1 MKYSIYVIKS
11 VKLYYVIVQ
20 KTRLKYI
27 FCLENNVMVDL
38 VRIMMH
44 PDNHTISIKAEEKA
58 KVVASVLG

>member
-1 MKYSIYVIKS
+1 
-11 VKLYYVIVQ
+11 
-20 KTRLKYI
+20 
-27 FCLENNVMVDL
+27 MVDL